1 MQEHEVGGFGH
12 DEEEW
17 IKLQRAR
24 EAKRQKRLAKKRGD
38 GGSSLNINSLMDIM
52 VIMLVFLLK
61 SYGDE
66 PIKAV
71 GEDLKV
77 PMSASQLEVE
87 DTTAITVSRSG
98 ILVNDRL
105 AVNVQDGRIEDIHK
119 RGGDR
124 GMVIQPL
131 FEELTT
137 AINQKKREASIM
149 GQTYEPVATIIAD
162 QSTPYRL
169 ITEVMYTAG
178 QAELRQFKFAI
189 IKTAFSRLG
198 GGGGE

>member
-1 MQEHEVGGFGH
+1 MQEHEVSGFGR

-17 IKLQRAR
+17 IKAQRAR
-24 EAKRQKRLAKKRGD
+24 EAKRNKKKQEAPPRTL
-38 GGSSLNINSLMDIM
+38 SMNSLMDIL

-77 PMSASQLEVE
+77 PSSASQLEVE
-87 DTTAITVSRSG
+87 DTTAITISRSA
-98 ILVNDRL
+98 ILVNDKL
-105 AVNVQDGRIEDIHK
+105 AVDIKDGGVDQSQK

-124 GMVIQPL
+124 GMIIQPL

-137 AINQKKREASIM
+137 AINQKKRESTIL
-149 GQTYEPVATIIAD
+149 GQTYEPLATIIAD
-162 QSTPYRL
+162 QTTPYRL
-169 ITEVMYTAG
+169 VTEVMYTAG

-189 IKTAFSRLG
+189 IKTSFARIG
-198 GGGGE
+198 GAGGE

>member
-1 MQEHEVGGFGH
+1 MQEHEVTGFGRE
-12 DEEEW
+12 EEEW
-17 IKLQRAR
+17 IKAQRAR
-24 EAKRQKRLAKKRGD
+24 AAKRQKKKKETPR
-38 GGSSLNINSLMDIM
+38 SLSMNSLMDIL

-77 PMSASQLEVE
+77 PSSSSQLEIE
-87 DTTAITVSRSG
+87 DMTAITISRSG

-105 AVNVQDGRIEDIHK
+105 AVDVKDGSIDQSQK

-124 GMVIQPL
+124 GMIIQPL

-137 AINQKKREASIM
+137 AINQKKRESTIM
-149 GQTYEPVATIIAD
+149 GQAYEPMATIVAD
-162 QSTPYRL
+162 QTTPYRL

-189 IKTAFSRLG
+189 IKSAFSGLG
-198 GGGGE
+198 GGSE